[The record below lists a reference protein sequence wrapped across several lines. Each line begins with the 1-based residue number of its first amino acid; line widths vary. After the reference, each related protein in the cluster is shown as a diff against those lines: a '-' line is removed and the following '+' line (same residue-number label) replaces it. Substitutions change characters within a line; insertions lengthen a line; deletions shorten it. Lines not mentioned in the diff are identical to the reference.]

1 MAGTILNTAQLSL
14 NQHLNNPGLLID
26 NRTEQQY
33 LNFVAGFSTL
43 INFYSKEN
51 LKDGSWEPFL
61 LKDPVFLLAT
71 ISETDTAKNANLFKN
86 SYTQCLG
93 NLSEYDETDLSA
105 INPLFNQIFSVFDV
119 LLKWS
124 SYMYNDTLSYKL
136 KADVI
141 GEIEQ
146 VYATKFWAFADLLN
160 ELALSPRFSGLINV
174 GQGFTY
180 NYDTNL
186 WSSSKHRKPYEKVL
200 GLTKPLDE
208 LTLTDLVNCLKG
220 NGVKVIQFY
229 QNVVSKSNP
238 AYQNVSAQKSSYP
251 DTLLLRTFFEL
262 LKVNQQD
269 LNGLTQK
276 HLAFYYDRVLK
287 QLNKSAT
294 ADSVYICADL
304 ANPNSSLQ
312 IEKGTPFNAGTNVN
326 KETVMFESSS
336 KYALNPAKIINA
348 YTLLLNQFAQL
359 YDPVYVKGKGPL
371 QLDEPK
377 PVISVLMNQY
387 KDVGVLKK
395 DKTGVLQTWDTF
407 GNPNLTT
414 NKLASLG
421 LSFASPLLLL
431 KEGTRTIDLVFTFS
445 DTTEA
450 EILTNA
456 DFFLSTKAAWL
467 PITKK
472 LNRKHLAEGLTD
484 TLHLTFTLDPT
495 DPPIE
500 KFEKNPDGYA
510 ETWPLFKIEYQT
522 IYDFSSPPQIKTLDI
537 TVSVENLKSLVASND
552 NGALA
557 TAKPFMP
564 FGPIVQRDGSFYI
577 GNAEIF
583 SKPLS
588 FLSLNV
594 SWDKLPKSFAE
605 YYELYNK
612 YIDGTLAKESEAS
625 STDTDPPSDK
635 KTIASTIWG
644 WIMSGWKALTKSNPV
659 ATAITTFANWLFKR
673 SKKII
678 EEIKEDKE
686 EEKKSDDGS
695 VIVEDKGVFNNTS
708 FKVDFELL
716 SGHAWSSV
724 KVSSEQ
730 VFVFADGVFQSVD
743 SATKAEEATDDTVS
757 IFKES
762 EDKTLCKETLF
773 VYQKP
778 VTKPESS
785 VADAT
790 EPGASMLDDTDA
802 DKPKQLAYDP
812 LLQDSTMLFSEKTAG
827 GFIRMNITDPAQG
840 FGFDVYPQVISQ
852 VTLINATKLIKAAK
866 APVPLN
872 PIITDGKTTANAA
885 ADEGAEKATGDS
897 TNADTSAD
905 QESSGSVLSADGA
918 NLEGAGGKEPS
929 GPLPLPNPPFAP
941 VISALTAS
949 YQATVS
955 HSLDYRKETDPIQFY
970 HYSAFNNYLVYDNT
984 RDSGDYQKHIG
995 IQFCGI
1001 NQHSFNLPMYTGIGH
1016 NSTTNGDI
1024 IPFEAVLYLE
1034 MEDVIVGNEVSLFI
1048 ELNQSANPADRDGVI
1063 LEYFYLSGSEWKTL
1077 NLIYDG
1083 CKGLKCSGIMTFE
1096 FPNDMD
1102 TSNLQMNSSNYWMA
1116 ITLSCK
1122 SGEISGVSD
1131 LIGKT
1136 SFLKTNGL
1144 QLERVGTEYLEDN
1157 VSPVLEPSKIVGP
1170 VNPIPDIASVVQPFA
1185 SFGGKAA
1192 EDDLQKN
1199 KRVANQLKTKS
1210 RPITVNDFNRF
1221 VMQDFKSIFYS
1232 KVNYEK
1238 STRTVFI
1245 RLVKKIESE
1254 FASNAFLPMVSA
1266 CEELAVE
1273 TAIMDQTEIEN
1284 LKVKNFEIEYV
1295 TVNATVYIQ
1304 PEYDIKGASN
1314 RITQALKVFLS
1325 PWIDSSQKQVTIDQG
1340 VTDAQVA
1347 SFITSFQEVSGI
1359 EDVSF
1364 QLAEYDNGKKGEN
1377 SLPQSNVTIT
1387 DPAILL
1393 VPNKNHGIDWKKAV

>member
-1 MAGTILNTAQLSL
+1 MAETILNTAQLSL

-33 LNFVAGFSTL
+33 LDFVTGFSQL

-71 ISETDTAKNANLFKN
+71 ISETDAAKSANLFKN
-86 SYTQCLG
+86 AYTQCSG
-93 NLSEYDETDLSA
+93 NLSQYDETDLSA
-105 INPLFNQIFSVFDV
+105 LNPLFSQVFNIFNM

-124 SYMYNDTLSYKL
+124 SYMYNGTLSYKL
-136 KADVI
+136 KDDVI

-146 VYATKFWAFADLLN
+146 VYATKFWAFADLLS
-160 ELALSPRFSGLINV
+160 ELSLSPRFSGLINV

-180 NYDTNL
+180 NYETNL
-186 WSSSKHRKPYEKVL
+186 WSSSKHRKPYQKVL
-200 GLTKPLDE
+200 ALTKPLNE
-208 LTLTDLVNCLKG
+208 LTLTDLLNSLKN
-220 NGVKVIQFY
+220 NGIKVIQFY
-229 QNVVSKSNP
+229 KNVVSKSNA
-238 AYQNVSAQKSSYP
+238 AYQNVSTQKSTYP

-276 HLAFYYDRVLK
+276 HLAFYYGQILR
-287 QLNKSAT
+287 QLNKKAT
-294 ADSVYICADL
+294 ADSVYINAEL
-304 ANPNSSLQ
+304 ASSNSPLQ
-312 IEKGTPFNAGTNVN
+312 IGKGTQFNAGTNAN
-326 KETVMFESSS
+326 KETIIFESTSNF
-336 KYALNPAKIINA
+336 ALNPAKIINVH
-348 YTLLLNQFAQL
+348 TLLLHEFAQL
-359 YDPVYVKGKGPL
+359 YDPVYEKGKGPL
-371 QLDEPK
+371 LLDEPK
-377 PVISVLMNQY
+377 PIISVLMNQH

-395 DKTGVLQTWDTF
+395 DEKGVLQAWDTF
-407 GNPNLTT
+407 GNPNLST
-414 NKLASLG
+414 NTLASLG

-445 DTTEA
+445 DNVEA
-450 EILTNA
+450 DILTRAN
-456 DFFLSTKAAWL
+456 FYLSTKTAWL
-467 PITKK
+467 PITEK
-472 LNRKHLAEGLTD
+472 LDRKHLAEGLTD
-484 TLHLTFTLDPT
+484 TLHLTFTLDPM
-495 DPPIE
+495 DPVIE
-500 KFEKNPDGYA
+500 KFEKNPDGY
-510 ETWPLFKIEYQT
+510 EEMWPLFKIVYQN
-522 IYDFSSPPQIKTLDI
+522 IFDLSSPPQIKTLDI
-537 TVSVENLKSLVASND
+537 TVSVEGVKSLVASND

-583 SKPLS
+583 SKPLT
-588 FLSLNV
+588 FFSLNI
-594 SWDKLPKSFAE
+594 SWDKLPQNFAD
-605 YYELYNK
+605 YYDLYNK
-612 YIDGTLAKESEAS
+612 YLDKTLANQSAESS
-625 STDTDPPSDK
+625 SDTDPSNGK
-635 KTIASTIWG
+635 KSITSKIWG
-644 WIMSGWKALTKSNPV
+644 WIMSGWTALTKSNPV

-686 EEKKSDDGS
+686 EEQEQANNGNSGVNDKA
-695 VIVEDKGVFNNTS
+695 DKGVFNNTS

-716 SGHAWSSV
+716 SSHAWSPI
-724 KVSSEQ
+724 KVSNEQ
-730 VFVFADGVFQSVD
+730 LFVFTDGVFQSANSTND
-743 SATKAEEATDDTVS
+743 SEETEDNAVAM
-757 IFKES
+757 FNES
-762 EDKTLCKETLF
+762 DGSKLCKETLF
-773 VYQKP
+773 VYQKA
-778 VTKPESS
+778 
-785 VADAT
+785 VAKSKSNVDA
-790 EPGASMLDDTDA
+790 ENLDSTTSNEDDS
-802 DKPKQLAYDP
+802 DDSGQLKYDP
-812 LLQDSTMLFSEKTAG
+812 SLQDSTMLFSEKTAG
-827 GFIRMNITDPAQG
+827 GFIRMNLTDPTQG

-866 APVPLN
+866 TPVLIPLKPN
-872 PIITDGKTTANAA
+872 KNDGEETASGDN
-885 ADEGAEKATGDS
+885 EVGDS
-897 TNADTSAD
+897 TDIDPSVD
-905 QESSGSVLSADGA
+905 SSISGSESNDDANSQSAKP
-918 NLEGAGGKEPS
+918 KEPT

-949 YQATVS
+949 YQAAVT
-955 HSLDYRKETDPIQFY
+955 HNLDYRQEKDPIQFY
-970 HYSAFNNYLVYDNT
+970 HYSVFNNYLVYDNT
-984 RDSGDYQKHIG
+984 RDCGDYQKHIG

-1001 NQHSFNLPMYTGIGH
+1001 NQHSFNLPMYAGVGL
-1016 NSTTNGDI
+1016 NSTTDGDV

-1034 MEDVIVGNEVSLFI
+1034 MVDVIVGNEVSLFI

-1077 NLIYDG
+1077 SLISDG

-1096 FPNDMD
+1096 FPSDMD
-1102 TSNLQMNSSNYWMA
+1102 TSNLQMSSSNYWMA

-1122 SGEISGVSD
+1122 SGKINGVSD

-1136 SFLKTNGL
+1136 TFLKTNGL
-1144 QLERVGTEYLEDN
+1144 ELKRVGTEYLEDV
-1157 VSPVLEPSKIVGP
+1157 VSPVLEPSKIVGSIS
-1170 VNPIPDIASVVQPFA
+1170 PIPEIASIVQPFP

-1199 KRVANQLKTKS
+1199 KRVANHLKTKG
-1210 RPITVNDFNRF
+1210 RPITINDFNRF

-1266 CEELAVE
+1266 CEGLAVE
-1273 TAIMDQTEIEN
+1273 TALKDQTEIEN
-1284 LKVKNFEIEYV
+1284 LKIKNFEIEYV

-1325 PWIDSSQKQVTIDQG
+1325 PWIDSSQKQVAIDQG

-1359 EDVSF
+1359 EDISF
-1364 QLAEYDNGKKGEN
+1364 QLAEYDNGRKGVN
-1377 SLPQSNVTIT
+1377 SARQSNVTIT